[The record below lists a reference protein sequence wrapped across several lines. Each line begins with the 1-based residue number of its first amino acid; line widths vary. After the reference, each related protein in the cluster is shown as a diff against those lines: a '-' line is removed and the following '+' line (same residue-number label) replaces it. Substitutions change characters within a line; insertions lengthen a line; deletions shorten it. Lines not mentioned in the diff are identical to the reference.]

1 MFGRLSYNATPPGQP
16 PNHALAC
23 AETGAKSSSVTAAIS
38 NWTFTPQPRRSYFAV
53 QFDAEDL
60 RGLDLFHNRFAP
72 DPRRNPS
79 SRTVVNQFSDKLER
93 LEEGQK

>member
-1 MFGRLSYNATPPGQP
+1 MPLRPGQP

-23 AETGAKSSSVTAAIS
+23 AETGAKSSSVTPAIS
-38 NWTFTPQPRRSYFAV
+38 YWTFTPQPNGEAISLSI
-53 QFDAEDL
+53 FDIEDL

>member
-1 MFGRLSYNATPPGQP
+1 LDFRSAT
-16 PNHALAC
+16 
-23 AETGAKSSSVTAAIS
+23 E
-38 NWTFTPQPRRSYFAV
+38 RRSYFA
-53 QFDAEDL
+53 FHIDIEDL

-79 SRTVVNQFSDKLER
+79 SRMVVNQFSDKLER